1 MQNVRRMGDE
11 YLVIPLLRS
20 TRMRC
25 SKTVNLISALLGL
38 ALGITVSVPVIL
50 KTEPLPEVKAPAVYP
65 IPYETQTLR
74 HDLPDVISRIPVIS
88 IDIKQLAKEQ
98 QSAPAITPTDELT
111 LFAKCVEAEAS
122 GEGLEG
128 KRLVADVILNRVA
141 SPLFPGKTITDVIL
155 QHNAATNVWQFSV
168 AGNGMLERAAPSEE
182 TWQAI
187 QMEMQDISCPGIL
200 YFTSEGYSP
209 YGTPWQK
216 VGNHYF
222 STAK

>member
-1 MQNVRRMGDE
+1 M
-11 YLVIPLLRS
+11 
-20 TRMRC
+20 
-25 SKTVNLISALLGL
+25 
-38 ALGITVSVPVIL
+38 
-50 KTEPLPEVKAPAVYP
+50 
-65 IPYETQTLR
+65 
-74 HDLPDVISRIPVIS
+74 
-88 IDIKQLAKEQ
+88 
-98 QSAPAITPTDELT
+98 
-111 LFAKCVEAEAS
+111 
-122 GEGLEG
+122 
-128 KRLVADVILNRVA
+128 ADVILNRVA

-168 AGNGMLERAAPSEE
+168 AGNGMLERAVPSEE

-216 VGNHYF
+216 VGKHYF